1 MSLLRKL
8 RALFRKDTLDREM
21 SEEMRHH
28 LELQV
33 AENIVAGMNP
43 DEARYKAQ
51 RQFGGIEQIKEQER
65 DVRSW
70 IWLEQLFQDLRYAGR
85 ALNKSRGFTAVAVVT
100 LALGIAVSTAM
111 FSVIYG
117 VLLSPYPYAKPSNIW
132 TFGMNDAKSQQ
143 GIRSTVG
150 DYLEIA
156 KLPCVEAA
164 MTTTRENGLTLSDDT
179 SIQLVDCTRLSGSA
193 FPFLGVPPAVGRVFT
208 RADFKADGGNEPVVV
223 LSFRF
228 WQRLFS
234 GKADAIGQTIIL
246 SNQPY
251 VIIGVMPQRF
261 GWYANDLWLPLPT
274 TDRTRD
280 SNPIIRLKPDIS
292 KEVAEQQ
299 LLALF
304 QRVARES
311 PDRFPKDGFTV
322 RLGNFYEE
330 TALRGGMR
338 SSLQLL
344 FGAVGFLLLI
354 ACTNVANLQLARGA
368 GRSREMAVRLAV
380 GASRGRLIRQ
390 LLTESVV
397 LSVVAGMVGLFL
409 AFGLTQL
416 MVTLIPENNVP
427 REARI
432 AINGWV
438 LAYSIGVSLL
448 TGILFGLVPAL
459 RSTKADLNEAL
470 KDGGH
475 AHGLGGPSGTRM
487 RATLVVI
494 EVALSVVLLVGA
506 SLAIRGF
513 VELQRFDRGF
523 NPEHTVF
530 LQIPLVAKR
539 YPTTVQRN
547 EFARALLERV
557 RSLPGVNGATIG
569 SLPNRDAYT
578 RASIPGQAAA
588 IEDMMLN
595 YVSAEYFKTWAIRVL
610 AGRTFTAQEIA
621 HGDHL
626 VVINSSTAK
635 QWPAGKNPLGSTMVL
650 DALAT
655 GGTTEIK
662 EATVIGIVG
671 DTRYPN
677 LRMTPPL
684 AAFVPYTLRGL
695 PTADARKDVAMSR
708 QNERYLVVRSDDEPQ
723 ALFPAL
729 RHAVWSIDKSQP
741 VIGPMDAGYAFR
753 GIFFQ
758 PRFNMTL
765 FSGLAGIALALAA
778 AGIYSVL
785 SYSVAQ
791 RTKEFGVRMALGA
804 SRGDILRL
812 VLGSGGRLLLIGL
825 VIGLAASVALSQI
838 LSSQVFNVPLLDP
851 LALIAAALLLST
863 AALVACFIPSRRATK
878 VDPMVALRC
887 E

>member
-1 MSLLRKL
+1 MNLLRKL

-28 LELQV
+28 VELQV
-33 AENIVAGMNP
+33 EENIAAGMNP

-51 RQFGGIEQIKEQER
+51 RQFGGFEQIKEQVR
-65 DVRSW
+65 DIRRW
-70 IWLEQLFQDLRYAGR
+70 IWVEQFLQDLGYAGR
-85 ALNKSRGFTAVAVVT
+85 MLRKSPGFTAVAVIT
-100 LALGIAVSTAM
+100 LALGIGVSTAM

-117 VLLSPYPYAKPSNIW
+117 VMLSPYPYAKPSEIW
-132 TFGMNDAKSQQ
+132 TFGMYDAKSQQ

-156 KLPCVEAA
+156 KLPCVATA
-164 MTTTRENGLTLSDDT
+164 MATSWNGMTLSDEASVELLNCSRIT
-179 SIQLVDCTRLSGSA
+179 GSA
-193 FPFLGVPPAVGRVFT
+193 FSFLGVPPAAGRIFT
-208 RADFKADGGNEPVVV
+208 RTDFKPDGGNEPVVV
-223 LSFRF
+223 LHFKL

-246 SNQPY
+246 NNQPH
-251 VIIGVMPQRF
+251 VVIGVMPERF
-261 GWYANDLWLPLPT
+261 NWYGNDLWLPLPV
-274 TDRTRD
+274 TDRSRITD
-280 SNPIIRLKPDIS
+280 PIIRLKPGIS
-292 KEVAEQQ
+292 KEVGEQQ

-304 QRVARES
+304 LRLAKEA
-311 PDRFPKDGFTV
+311 PERFPKDGFTV
-322 RLGNFYEE
+322 QLHSFTEVRPDSTGI
-330 TALRGGMR
+330 R
-338 SSLQLL
+338 SSLKML
-344 FGAVGFLLLI
+344 FCAVGFLLLI

-368 GRSREMAVRLAV
+368 GRSREIAVRLAV

-397 LSVVAGMVGLFL
+397 LSVMGGAVGLFL
-409 AFGLTQL
+409 AFGLTRLIAAL
-416 MVTLIPENNVP
+416 MPTYNLPQ
-427 REARI
+427 EARI
-432 AINGWV
+432 TIDGWV

-475 AHGLGGPSGTRM
+475 ASGLGGASSTRL
-487 RATLVVI
+487 RNTLVVV

-530 LQIPLVAKR
+530 LSIPLDAKR
-539 YPTTVQRN
+539 YPTVVQRN

-569 SLPNRDAYT
+569 SMPNRDAST

-588 IEDMMLN
+588 IESMELN
-595 YVSAEYFKTWAIRVL
+595 YVSADFFQTWSIRVL

-626 VVINSSTAK
+626 VIINASTAK

-650 DALAT
+650 DALAN
-655 GGTTEIK
+655 GGPTEIK

-677 LRMTPPL
+677 LRQTPPL
-684 AAFVPYTLRGL
+684 AAFVPYTVRVL
-695 PTADARKDVAMSR
+695 PTTDADKVRARGR
-708 QNERYLVVRSDDEPQ
+708 ENQRYLVVRSDGEPQ

-729 RHAVWSIDKSQP
+729 RQAVRSIDKNQP
-741 VIGPMDAGYAFR
+741 IMGPVDAGTAFR
-753 GIFFQ
+753 GVFIQ

-765 FSGLAGIALALAA
+765 FSGLAGIALALAV

-785 SYSVAQ
+785 SYSVSQ

-825 VIGLAASVALSQI
+825 VIGLTASVALSQI
-838 LSSQVFNVPLLDP
+838 ISSQVFNVPLLDP
-851 LALIAAALLLST
+851 LALAGAALLLST
-863 AALVACFIPSRRATK
+863 AALIACFIPSRRATK